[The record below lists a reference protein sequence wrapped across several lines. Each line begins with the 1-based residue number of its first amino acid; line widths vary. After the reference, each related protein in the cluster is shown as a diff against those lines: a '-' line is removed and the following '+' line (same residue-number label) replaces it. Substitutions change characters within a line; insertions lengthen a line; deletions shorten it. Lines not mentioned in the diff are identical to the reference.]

1 MSITIRGATAFVL
14 SAILLVSCGGGST
27 TPPTETKTISKLA
40 GDNQNATVGTAVA
53 IKPSVKIVDQNN
65 AAVSGVSVTFAVA
78 SGGGSITGGSATT
91 GSDGVATVGSWTLG
105 PAAGANT
112 LTASAS
118 GVTGSP
124 VTFTA
129 TGTAP
134 VATAMTKQGGDAQS
148 AAVSTA
154 VTTAPSVKLVD
165 ISGNPVSGVAVTFA
179 VASGGGSITGGG
191 ATTNSLGI
199 AAVGSWT
206 LGATAGA
213 NTLTAT
219 ATGSG
224 ITGNP
229 ATFTATGTAA
239 AFSPTTNV
247 SISGNLSYGSINI
260 PAGVTVTLTGDA
272 TITVSGAVTIAG
284 TIVGDCKNLSI
295 IATGVLN
302 SSGNI
307 NNGCST
313 TPATAPAMTIV
324 AQGGYHLTGGTVT
337 LGGSLNLTNDATLTD
352 GTFPA
357 PPAPTTRTNAAA
369 LHQAGVCSVASGFIA
384 VPVTAKAGVAG
395 TPNGTKGD
403 DGATWV
409 LQCTGELDINGL
421 VSVIG
426 QNGGAGGAGTHT
438 STTAANSTGGAGGL
452 GGTIKVRANG
462 GDLVFANAGNNVVSG
477 NGGAGGSA
485 SASGTG
491 AGAPGASA
499 TAAGGAGGA
508 PGNIVLQA
516 VTGGITIGTGPLG
529 LVVGSGG
536 DGGAAT
542 AVGGLGQTAAPCP
555 VGAGGAATAT
565 GGAGG
570 STPDK
575 TLKATGAVGGIGN
588 VNVTGGSPGAGGKG
602 TATGGS
608 GGGGAQACPTGGA
621 GGAAAATG
629 GQGGNALLKN
639 AAGALFANGGAGGA
653 MEDLVGKGG
662 LGWFDCLTPTG
673 VPGGTGGAGGAAGGR
688 NGAGGTGLATGAP
701 GAALFTVVSN
711 GGNGGDGTGPGAG
724 GASGAFT
731 ATVNGVA
738 STVTGPSFT
747 AGLPGTACVPI
758 SIKYTSIPNNAGV
771 VAAGVHPNVQTLD
784 ANAVVNGSITITTV
798 NNTFVGLSGI
808 QRAGTA
814 PGASHKYDLGPSFMV
829 NGFQYMPKSV
839 NVCVLNSTGL
849 NAQNPVTI
857 TQQDVNG
864 VILQTDLL
872 VAELCQVILIN
883 QVARFFI
890 ISSLATIDHYTM
902 WNGRY

>member
-1 MSITIRGATAFVL
+1 MSITIRSATAFVL

-27 TPPTETKTISKLA
+27 TPPTETKTIAKLA

-129 TGTAP
+129 AGTAP

-313 TPATAPAMTIV
+313 T
-324 AQGGYHLTGGTVT
+324 
-337 LGGSLNLTNDATLTD
+337 LTD

-421 VSVIG
+421 VSIIG
-426 QNGGAGGAGTHT
+426 QNGGAGGAGT
-438 STTAANSTGGAGGL
+438 
-452 GGTIKVRANG
+452 
-462 GDLVFANAGNNVVSG
+462 
-477 NGGAGGSA
+477 
-485 SASGTG
+485 
-491 AGAPGASA
+491 
-499 TAAGGAGGA
+499 
-508 PGNIVLQA
+508 
-516 VTGGITIGTGPLG
+516 
-529 LVVGSGG
+529 
-536 DGGAAT
+536 
-542 AVGGLGQTAAPCP
+542 
-555 VGAGGAATAT
+555 
-565 GGAGG
+565 
-570 STPDK
+570 
-575 TLKATGAVGGIGN
+575 
-588 VNVTGGSPGAGGKG
+588 
-602 TATGGS
+602 
-608 GGGGAQACPTGGA
+608 
-621 GGAAAATG
+621 
-629 GQGGNALLKN
+629 GGNDGLLEPQP
-639 AAGALFANGGAGGA
+639 GSR
-653 MEDLVGKGG
+653 DL
-662 LGWFDCLTPTG
+662 D
-673 VPGGTGGAGGAAGGR
+673 R
-688 NGAGGTGLATGAP
+688 
-701 GAALFTVVSN
+701 
-711 GGNGGDGTGPGAG
+711 
-724 GASGAFT
+724 
-731 ATVNGVA
+731 
-738 STVTGPSFT
+738 
-747 AGLPGTACVPI
+747 
-758 SIKYTSIPNNAGV
+758 TSV
-771 VAAGVHPNVQTLD
+771 D
-784 ANAVVNGSITITTV
+784 E
-798 NNTFVGLSGI
+798 
-808 QRAGTA
+808 R
-814 PGASHKYDLGPSFMV
+814 
-829 NGFQYMPKSV
+829 
-839 NVCVLNSTGL
+839 
-849 NAQNPVTI
+849 
-857 TQQDVNG
+857 
-864 VILQTDLL
+864 
-872 VAELCQVILIN
+872 
-883 QVARFFI
+883 R
-890 ISSLATIDHYTM
+890 
-902 WNGRY
+902 